1 MEFVA
6 KNVKYPEAAM
16 KAGKE
21 GKVIVRFTVQADG
34 KVADANVIRSISPE
48 LDAEAVRVVST
59 FPAFTPGTVDGKPV
73 ACHYVIPISFKL
85 SKDDAAKPLHPRP
98 RNNTSTAIITTVR
111 VRSDQGPVSNR
122 DTGPCIVPDAEQRLK
137 THSLCLLPHRP
148 DRSSDVASRQ
158 SQQA

>member
-1 MEFVA
+1 MMEFVA

-48 LDAEAVRVVST
+48 LDAEAVRVVNT

-85 SKDDAAKPLHPRP
+85 SKDDAAK
-98 RNNTSTAIITTVR
+98 TAA
-111 VRSDQGPVSNR
+111 PE
-122 DTGPCIVPDAEQRLK
+122 AAK
-137 THSLCLLPHRP
+137 
-148 DRSSDVASRQ
+148 
-158 SQQA
+158 